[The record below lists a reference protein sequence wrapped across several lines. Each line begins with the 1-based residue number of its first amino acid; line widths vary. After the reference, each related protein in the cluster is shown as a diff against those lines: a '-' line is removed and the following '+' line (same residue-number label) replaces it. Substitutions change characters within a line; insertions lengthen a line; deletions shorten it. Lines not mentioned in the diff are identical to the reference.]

1 MTVPTMAELDEWTDA
16 LRIQFTDFKKHWKAY
31 HEHLDWATARADAAL
46 AEKAK
51 ADGTSRPAKVAGWGL
66 ERQDM
71 HKSWLG
77 LETYLETFTLEREKQ
92 SARIITALQ
101 EVEIIKEELQ
111 AQQAKLTEEQ
121 EQMRKEQAVLREY
134 FDTLKSQNEALMATR
149 NASPSAE
156 NSTLSE
162 IKDLIKGLKDD

>member
-16 LRIQFTDFKKHWKAY
+16 LRLQFTDFKKHWHRY
-31 HEHLDWATARADAAL
+31 HAHMRAINERADEVL

-51 ADGTSRPAKVAGWGL
+51 VDGTSRPTKVAGWGL

-92 SARIITALQ
+92 TARIITALQ
-101 EVEIIKEELQ
+101 EVEAIKEDLQ
-111 AQQAKLTEEQ
+111 AQQAKLIEEQ

-149 NASPSAE
+149 NAPPSAE